1 MNAINKVEESE
12 LNSNN
17 GKELDLPDVINKD
30 DLLQGYLTTE
40 ASFMTKK
47 SLSTMETDLSDAPDA
62 NPPETPSQIAAT
74 SQFKPKDPKTEIS
87 KMLLVLLL
95 TIRCR

>member
-1 MNAINKVEESE
+1 
-12 LNSNN
+12 
-17 GKELDLPDVINKD
+17 
-30 DLLQGYLTTE
+30 
-40 ASFMTKK
+40 MTKN

-62 NPPETPSQIAAT
+62 NLPETPSQIAAT
-74 SQFKPKDPKTEIS
+74 SQVKPKDPKTEIS